1 MNIKTLGLGLAI
13 ASCLSLSLSSC
24 STTKQQSKKNTAQ
37 ILSLDIDKELQKS
50 DRVPGSI
57 SKTDSKNVGFASGT
71 GEEERIRLFEKSKDK
86 VVKIKAAGGTG
97 SGFIISKDGL
107 VITNKHVIKNEEA
120 QVASKVTVVL
130 ADGTEIEANVLG
142 VSRHQD
148 LALIR
153 IPNQSR
159 LKFLNLAKSE
169 TIKVGQTVYALG
181 SPFGIENVFT
191 AGVLNKID
199 KSQSDLYHDA
209 RLNHGNSGGPLL
221 NSRGEVIGVNTR
233 FINEGT
239 SGIDPSISVA
249 LVIDRVSEL
258 ITDYK
263 GRNSNFISIANVD
276 KRTQPVELPTTGQAV
291 AASFK
296 AGDETDER
304 NIHYRSYFFKGKANQ
319 KVTIEMSS
327 KQIDPSLALY
337 FIDENKAWHSLSINK
352 GVSPQDASA
361 RISGVLPKD
370 GIYVAI
376 AKTFQPGETG
386 DYQITATLGE

>member
-13 ASCLSLSLSSC
+13 ASCLSLTLSSC
-24 STTKQQSKKNTAQ
+24 SATNQQSKSSTDR
-37 ILSLDIDKELQKS
+37 ILSLDIDKALQKS
-50 DRVPGSI
+50 DRVPGSTAT
-57 SKTDSKNVGFASGT
+57 TDSKNVGFASGT
-71 GEEERIRLFEKSKDK
+71 AEEDRIRLFEKSKDK
-86 VVKIKAAGGTG
+86 VVKIKTAGGTG

-107 VITNKHVIKNEEA
+107 VVTNKHVVKNEEA

-130 ADGTEIEANVLG
+130 ADGTEIAANVLG

-159 LKFLNLAKSE
+159 LKLLNLAKSE

-199 KSQSDLYHDA
+199 KSQADLYHDA
-209 RLNHGNSGGPLL
+209 RINHGNSGGPLL

-233 FINEGT
+233 FINEGNAL
-239 SGIDPSISVA
+239 DPSISVA
-249 LVIDRVSEL
+249 LSVDLINDL

-263 GRNSNFISIANVD
+263 SKKSNFVSIANVD
-276 KRTQPVELPTTGQAV
+276 KRTQAVELPTTGQAI

-296 AGDETDER
+296 AGDDTDER
-304 NIHYRSYFFKGKANQ
+304 NIYYRNYFFEGKANQ

-337 FIDENKAWHSLSINK
+337 FVDENKAWHELSINK

>member
-13 ASCLSLSLSSC
+13 ASCLSLTLSSC
-24 STTKQQSKKNTAQ
+24 SDTKQQSKGSTDR
-37 ILSLDIDKELQKS
+37 ILSLDIDKALQKS
-50 DRVPGSI
+50 DRVPGSTAT
-57 SKTDSKNVGFASGT
+57 TDSKNVGFASGT
-71 GEEERIRLFEKSKDK
+71 AEEDRIRLFEKSKDK
-86 VVKIKAAGGTG
+86 VVKIKTAGGTG

-107 VITNKHVIKNEEA
+107 VVTNKHVVKNEEA
-120 QVASKVTVVL
+120 QVANKVTVVL
-130 ADGTEIEANVLG
+130 ADGTEIAANVLG

-159 LKFLNLAKSE
+159 LKLLNLAKSE

-199 KSQSDLYHDA
+199 KSQADLYHDA
-209 RLNHGNSGGPLL
+209 RINHGNSGGPLL

-233 FINEGT
+233 FINEGNAL
-239 SGIDPSISVA
+239 DPSISVA
-249 LVIDRVSEL
+249 LSVDLINDL

-263 GRNSNFISIANVD
+263 SKKSNFVSIANVD
-276 KRTQPVELPTTGQAV
+276 KRTQAVELPTTGQAI

-296 AGDETDER
+296 AGDDTDER
-304 NIHYRSYFFKGKANQ
+304 NIYYRNYFFEGKANQ

-337 FIDENKAWHSLSINK
+337 FVDENKAWHELSINK

>member
-1 MNIKTLGLGLAI
+1 MNIKTLGLGIVI
-13 ASCLSLSLSSC
+13 ASCLSLNLSSC
-24 STTKQQSKKNTAQ
+24 SATKQQSKNSTSQ
-37 ILSLDIDKELQKS
+37 ILSLDIDKALQKS

-71 GEEERIRLFEKSKDK
+71 GEEERIRLFAKIKDGA
-86 VVKIKAAGGTG
+86 VKIKTAGGTG

-107 VITNKHVIKNEEA
+107 VVTNQHVVKNEEA
-120 QVASKVTVVL
+120 QVANKVTVVL
-130 ADGTEIEANVLG
+130 PDGTEIEANVLG
-142 VSRHQD
+142 VSRHRD

-159 LKFLNLAKSE
+159 LKFLNLAKPE

-199 KSQSDLYHDA
+199 KSQADLYHDA
-209 RLNHGNSGGPLL
+209 RINHGNSGGPLL

-233 FINEGT
+233 FVNEGNAL
-239 SGIDPSISVA
+239 DPSISTA
-249 LVIDRVSEL
+249 LIVDRVSEL
-258 ITDYK
+258 IADYK
-263 GRNSNFISIANVD
+263 GKNSNFVSIANVD
-276 KRTQPVELPTTGQAV
+276 KRTQIVELPTTGQAIS
-291 AASFK
+291 ASFK
-296 AGDETDER
+296 ADDETDER
-304 NIHYRSYFFKGKANQ
+304 NIHYRNYFFEGKANQ
-319 KVTIEMSS
+319 KLTIEMSS

-337 FIDENKAWHSLSINK
+337 FIDENKAWHALSINK

-370 GIYVAI
+370 GMYVAI